1 MKIYTFKNIN
11 DASTKIKNKIVNI
24 GNESYVDNYYIF
36 KDGIILNICLMS
48 YSNASNTSRPF
59 IQVRYDNSNN
69 SYEIRIQCIIYSDSS
84 GYNFYNNGDA
94 GSIIIYYI

>member
-11 DASTKIKNKIVNI
+11 DASIKIKNEIVNI
-24 GNESYVDNYYIF
+24 VNNNGYYIF

-48 YSNASNTSRPF
+48 YSNTGADKPF

-84 GYNFYNNGDA
+84 GYNFYNNGNK

>member
-11 DASTKIKNKIVNI
+11 DASIKIKNKIVNI

-36 KDGIILNICLMS
+36 KDGIILNTCLMS
-48 YSNASNTSRPF
+48 YSNESNTSRPF

-69 SYEIRIQCIIYSDSS
+69 SYKIRIQCIMYSDSS
-84 GYNFYNNGDA
+84 GYNFSDNRDT

>member
-1 MKIYTFKNIN
+1 
-11 DASTKIKNKIVNI
+11 
-24 GNESYVDNYYIF
+24 
-36 KDGIILNICLMS
+36 MS

-69 SYEIRIQCIIYSDSS
+69 SYKIRIQCIMYSDSS
-84 GYNFYNNGDA
+84 GYNFSDNRDT